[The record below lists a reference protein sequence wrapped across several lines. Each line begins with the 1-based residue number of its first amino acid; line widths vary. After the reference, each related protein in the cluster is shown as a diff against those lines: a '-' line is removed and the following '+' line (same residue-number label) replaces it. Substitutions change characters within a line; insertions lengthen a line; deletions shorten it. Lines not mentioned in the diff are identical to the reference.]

1 MPKTKTANIND
12 NYFDGFYKEIWRS
25 VIPEE
30 LTAKET
36 EFILDYFQL
45 KPGNKVLDMMCGYG
59 RHAIALA
66 KNGITVTAID
76 NLNDYINE
84 IKRVAEK
91 EKLPLTAICDDVLD
105 FQTSDKF
112 DLAICMGNSLN
123 FFNENDSVSFLS
135 QLSSC
140 LKSGGNL
147 LINTWSLAETVIK
160 TFKDKTWSKIGDYTF
175 LTDSKFLFHP
185 ARVETETIMIAAD
198 GTTETKK
205 AIDYVFSVN
214 EMENLLDRSGFILK
228 ENFSIPRKKKFAIGE
243 PRAYII
249 AEKK

>member
-1 MPKTKTANIND
+1 MSLLSLISS
-12 NYFDGFYKEIWRS
+12 Y
-25 VIPEE
+25 
-30 LTAKET
+30 
-36 EFILDYFQL
+36 L
-45 KPGNKVLDMMCGYG
+45 KPGG
-59 RHAIALA
+59 H
-66 KNGITVTAID
+66 
-76 NLNDYINE
+76 
-84 IKRVAEK
+84 
-91 EKLPLTAICDDVLD
+91 
-105 FQTSDKF
+105 
-112 DLAICMGNSLN
+112 
-123 FFNENDSVSFLS
+123 
-135 QLSSC
+135 
-140 LKSGGNL
+140 L

-214 EMENLLDRSGFILK
+214 EMENLLDRAGFLLK

-249 AEKK
+249 AERK